1 MKNFLISLWFCGLL
15 VNSINAQ
22 PSDSLYRVQQNA
34 ITSLEKKVQNAEK
47 YNAAV
52 EVQLK
57 VMKTQV
63 AALAAKNEFLSEEIR
78 QKQQAI
84 DSLSKVVARNTLN
97 IQATADSLGIRIQTT
112 DEAVSDNSNSLK
124 SKTKWGIIA
133 FILALLASIVVWLL
147 YKKGQRIAD
156 SKITSLIQ
164 QADESKEKITSLTQ
178 QADELN
184 EKIVGQFS
192 SEMNE
197 LQKIGES
204 LKNAGGS
211 TTAEPDHSLV
221 KTLADRITFMEMT
234 LYRMDSSVKG
244 HKQLSKSITQMK
256 DNLLANGYEIVDMLG
271 KEYDE
276 GMKVTANFIEDEN
289 IEEGKQIITGIVKP
303 QINYKGVMIQSAQI
317 TVSQN

>member
-1 MKNFLISLWFCGLL
+1 MLRSKTFILL
-15 VNSINAQ
+15 LLLSSWSIVQAQ
-22 PSDSLYRVQQNA
+22 DNQHNVQQNQ
-34 ITSLEKKVQNAEK
+34 ITALEQKVQSMEQNNVSFNE
-47 YNAAV
+47 
-52 EVQLK
+52 QLK
-57 VMKTQV
+57 ELKAQV
-63 AALAAKNEFLSEEIR
+63 VLLASKNETLNSALQ

-84 DSLSKVVARNTLN
+84 DTLFKMVTCNSEN
-97 IQATADSLGIRIQTT
+97 IQATADSLGIRLQTT
-112 DEAVSDNSNSLK
+112 DEAVSHNTDSLK
-124 SKTKWGIIA
+124 TKTIWGIVA
-133 FILALLASIVVWLL
+133 FILAILASLVVWLL
-147 YKKGQRIAD
+147 HKKGQKTAD
-156 SKITSLIQ
+156 NKITSLIQ
-164 QADESKEKITSLTQ
+164 QADESNEKIISLKQ

-244 HKQLSKSITQMK
+244 HKQLSKSITQIK